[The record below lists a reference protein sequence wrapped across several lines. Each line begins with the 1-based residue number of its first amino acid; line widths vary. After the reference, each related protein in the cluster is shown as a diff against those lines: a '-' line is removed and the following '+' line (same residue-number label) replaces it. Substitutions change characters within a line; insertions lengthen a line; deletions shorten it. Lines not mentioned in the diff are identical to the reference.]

1 MKRSISRLLLTLF
14 VLCLAPVLPPGTGE
28 ATAGV
33 KDSGSCGDGV
43 EWSLGADGTLT
54 VSGNGAMEDYQ
65 GADTDIYPPYALAP
79 WAYEQAGITA
89 VVIGDGVTTIG
100 RHAFGNCEN
109 LKRVSIPGSVTAI
122 GNCAFQSCGS
132 LTEVKIPDG
141 VVSIGSSAFGY
152 CYSLTGVSIADS
164 VTFIGVSAFRNCENL
179 KRVSIPGGVTAIEQR
194 TFYACRKLTGV
205 GIPDSVVSIGTSAF
219 NRCGSLTD
227 VYYGGSEEQWARIEI
242 DDYFDGNAELR
253 EAAVHYNSAL
263 PNGVPAAGLIAAAA
277 VAAALVTVLAA
288 VLKKRRI
295 AP

>member
-14 VLCLAPVLPPGTGE
+14 VLCLAPVLLPGTAE

-33 KDSGSCGDGV
+33 KASGSCGDGV

-89 VVIGDGVTTIG
+89 VVIGDGVTSIG

-109 LKRVSIPGSVTAI
+109 LKRVSIPG
-122 GNCAFQSCGS
+122 
-132 LTEVKIPDG
+132 
-141 VVSIGSSAFGY
+141 
-152 CYSLTGVSIADS
+152 
-164 VTFIGVSAFRNCENL
+164 
-179 KRVSIPGGVTAIEQR
+179 GVTAIEQL
-194 TFYACRKLTGV
+194 TFDACRKLTGV

-253 EAAVHYNSAL
+253 EAVVHYNSAL

-277 VAAALVTVLAA
+277 VAVALVTVPAA